1 MALRL
6 RWRAFMFLLK
16 THTPNTQ
23 RGNLRCCLG
32 TGARDV
38 ALGSGDDEDDQDD
51 HLDRGGDVAVAQLP
65 GGPAVLHLDVLA
77 QTAEEGLIVSI
88 ASGLGYS
95 DDHPREGCKKCP
107 FYRPNPLLRGGAAP
121 CVRIGGWNDNFVV
134 DTLLHILRQ
143 CPMEINSICHTRI
156 LN

>member
-1 MALRL
+1 MTLRL
-6 RWRAFMFLLK
+6 RWRAFLF
-16 THTPNTQ
+16 HTINTQ
-23 RGNLRCCLG
+23 RGNLSCCFG

-38 ALGSGDDEDDQDD
+38 ALHSGDDEDNHDD

-107 FYRPNPLLRGGAAP
+107 FYRPDPLLRGT
-121 CVRIGGWNDNFVV
+121 VR
-134 DTLLHILRQ
+134 
-143 CPMEINSICHTRI
+143 
-156 LN
+156 

>member
-1 MALRL
+1 
-6 RWRAFMFLLK
+6 MFLLK
-16 THTPNTQ
+16 THTPNMQ
-23 RGNLRCCLG
+23 RGNLSFCFG

-38 ALGSGDDEDDQDD
+38 ALRSGDDEDDHDD

-65 GGPAVLHLDVLA
+65 GGPTVLHLDVLA

-107 FYRPNPLLRGGAAP
+107 FYRPNPLLRGGGAP
-121 CVRIGGWNDNFVV
+121 CVRIEG
-134 DTLLHILRQ
+134 
-143 CPMEINSICHTRI
+143 MEGQFRCWRFPSHP
-156 LN
+156 